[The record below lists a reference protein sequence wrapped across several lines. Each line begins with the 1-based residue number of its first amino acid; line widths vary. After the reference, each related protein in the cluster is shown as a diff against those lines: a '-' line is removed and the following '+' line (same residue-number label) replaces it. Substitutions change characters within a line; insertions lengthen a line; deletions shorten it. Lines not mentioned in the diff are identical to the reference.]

1 MNRGYKRLSRLLGL
15 AIMLLAAP
23 IFILSLGLL
32 FEQSRTLIHHE
43 VSDYISSTLNTAVQR
58 VCYYMN
64 TVETDA
70 KPTNFRHMANMLS
83 EGEQPYQHA
92 YYVLLDGDGRYLI
105 HPDSTR
111 LFRKTIFTDA
121 DPCVDM
127 DIITVGHEMT
137 AGKQGTV
144 HIRRSGERY
153 HMCYR
158 QVPGTNWSLALVCPE
173 NEAMKD
179 LNRLGYVIIVLL
191 VIGLL
196 LILLFCNHA
205 VKQIISPIHQLI
217 DTTQKMEDG
226 QFDEIVPQSSHDN
239 TVGRLQNSF
248 RKMQQA
254 LNERMDSLQQQAD
267 TIRRQ
272 NEELQQTK
280 QQAEETVRQKSRFV
294 KHVIQQMRMPLNVIT
309 GFADVLGGSNA
320 EEITI
325 TEEELSSIMYLMT
338 SNTINMNRMVLL
350 LLDASETDATGR
362 LSCTRTEEV
371 SCNEISRDVIDH
383 IVRHF
388 PQASIRFETELQDCV
403 QILTNRM
410 FLLSVLVEPLYNA
423 VLHSDGEHITLRV
436 SQTATTVRFTVQDTG
451 PGLPPEMPEP
461 VFKPFREIDNLLI
474 GTGIGL
480 SLARRYAIGLGG
492 SLIFDTDYHQGCS
505 LAIELPK

>member
-1 MNRGYKRLSRLLGL
+1 
-15 AIMLLAAP
+15 
-23 IFILSLGLL
+23 
-32 FEQSRTLIHHE
+32 
-43 VSDYISSTLNTAVQR
+43 
-58 VCYYMN
+58 
-64 TVETDA
+64 
-70 KPTNFRHMANMLS
+70 
-83 EGEQPYQHA
+83 
-92 YYVLLDGDGRYLI
+92 
-105 HPDSTR
+105 
-111 LFRKTIFTDA
+111 
-121 DPCVDM
+121 
-127 DIITVGHEMT
+127 
-137 AGKQGTV
+137 
-144 HIRRSGERY
+144 
-153 HMCYR
+153 
-158 QVPGTNWSLALVCPE
+158 
-173 NEAMKD
+173 
-179 LNRLGYVIIVLL
+179 
-191 VIGLL
+191 
-196 LILLFCNHA
+196 
-205 VKQIISPIHQLI
+205 
-217 DTTQKMEDG
+217 MEDG

-280 QQAEETVRQKSRFV
+280 QQAEETVRQKFRFV

-403 QILTNRM
+403 QILTNRL
-410 FLLSVLVEPLYNA
+410 FLLSVLIEPLYNA